1 MIVWSQDGLSFICM
15 DSGMRF
21 AAEKAVDGRY
31 IISANDKV
39 MGTVETE
46 DDARNILIDIVA
58 NYVSYVK
65 ECDVW

>member
-1 MIVWSQDGLSFICM
+1 MIVWSQDGLSFVCM

-21 AAEKAVDGRY
+21 AAEKAIDDRY

-58 NYVSYVK
+58 NYTTYIK
-65 ECDVW
+65 ENDPW